1 MNQNLT
7 FSLHEENKEDN
18 EISYEDLLKNIQ
30 ILEETLEETLEIN
43 EDFDEID
50 EYTTLEINYNTNYTR
65 KELNHIANYYSITKR
80 KKSKQQLV
88 VDIIL
93 FELNIE
99 NSSIVYTRKNLWEY
113 MKEIK
118 LDKYLSKFLILD

>member
-18 EISYEDLLKNIQ
+18 EISYEDLLKNIE
-30 ILEETLEETLEIN
+30 ILEETLEETLETN
-43 EDFDEID
+43 QDFDEMD

-65 KELNHIANYYSITKR
+65 KELNHIANYYSIIKR
-80 KKSKQQLV
+80 KKTKQQLV

-99 NSSIVYTRKNLWEY
+99 NSSIVYTRKNLWGY

>member
-1 MNQNLT
+1 M
-7 FSLHEENKEDN
+7 HEENKEDN

-30 ILEETLEETLEIN
+30 TLEETLEIN

-80 KKSKQQLV
+80 KKPKQQLV

-99 NSSIVYTRKNLWEY
+99 NSHIVYTRKKLWGF

>member
-18 EISYEDLLKNIQ
+18 EISYEDLLKNIEN
-30 ILEETLEETLEIN
+30 LEETLEETLETN
-43 EDFDEID
+43 SDFDEID

-88 VDIIL
+88 VAIIL

>member
-18 EISYEDLLKNIQ
+18 EISYEDLLKNIE
-30 ILEETLEETLEIN
+30 ILEETLEETLETN
-43 EDFDEID
+43 QDFDEMD

-65 KELNHIANYYSITKR
+65 KELNHIANYYSIVKR
-80 KKSKQQLV
+80 KKTKQQLV

>member
-18 EISYEDLLKNIQ
+18 EISYEDLLKNI
-30 ILEETLEETLEIN
+30 ETLEETLETN
-43 EDFDEID
+43 SDFDEID

-88 VDIIL
+88 VAIIL

>member
-18 EISYEDLLKNIQ
+18 EISYEDLLKNIENLEEA
-30 ILEETLEETLEIN
+30 LEETLETN
-43 EDFDEID
+43 QDFDEIG

-88 VDIIL
+88 VAIIL